1 MIYGTEDVYSRWP
14 SINKLVHQQAIF
26 MRLRHIEV
34 FHAVYSCGSVT
45 RAAKALKV
53 SQPSISKVLAHAEQQ
68 LGFALFNRARG
79 KLIPTPE
86 ANQLFIQVTQVNDGL
101 ERVRQL
107 AANLRSAEK
116 GAIRVAA
123 TPAFGIDFLPGAIT
137 SYRKDHE
144 DIMFS
149 LETLRHEE
157 LSSALMDSRIDI
169 GLAFDPGNLPG
180 IHGELLGY
188 GRFVV
193 LVPSDMD
200 MGREG
205 ALRLEDLAGHP
216 FISLDNQGPL
226 DRYLTEYVEQTDIQL
241 KSVVTAGS
249 YQLAKAFVS
258 HGMGVC
264 IADEVTARSGT
275 HDGMEIRELEPALEF
290 RISALHTDQE
300 STSLICADFIEHLK
314 PAAGLNDHS

>member
-1 MIYGTEDVYSRWP
+1 
-14 SINKLVHQQAIF
+14 
-26 MRLRHIEV
+26 
-34 FHAVYSCGSVT
+34 
-45 RAAKALKV
+45 
-53 SQPSISKVLAHAEQQ
+53 VLAHAEQQ
-68 LGFALFNRARG
+68 LGFALFNRVRG

-86 ANQLFIQVTQVNDGL
+86 ANQLFVRVAEVNDGVD
-101 ERVRQL
+101 RVRQL

-116 GAIRVAA
+116 GAIRIAA
-123 TPAFGIDFLPGAIT
+123 TPAFGIDFLPGAIA
-137 SYRKDHE
+137 SYREQHS

-180 IHGELLGY
+180 ITGELLGY

-193 LVPSDMD
+193 LIPSGMTMVRD
-200 MGREG
+200 G
-205 ALRLEDLAGHP
+205 ALQLQDLAGLP

-226 DRYLTEYVEQTDIQL
+226 DRYLTKYVEASDIQL

-249 YQLAKAFVS
+249 YQLAKALVS

-264 IADEVTARSGT
+264 IADEVTARSGV
-275 HDGMEIRELEPALEF
+275 HDGLEIRELEPALKF
-290 RISALHTDQE
+290 RISALHPDQE
-300 STSLICADFIEHLK
+300 STSLICTDFIKHLKRCLRTYLK
-314 PAAGLNDHS
+314 PAKDQLQLGHKALQRSTRVL